1 MEIVEHDRDVVV
13 EASSRVEM
21 EAEGPT
27 TDQGD
32 SRYISQPEGVKT
44 KPNSLSENR
53 PFLPS
58 SIIFAAVPLEWLM

>member
-27 TDQGD
+27 ADQGD
-32 SRYISQPEGVKT
+32 SRYIGQPEGIKT

-53 PFLPS
+53 PFFAIVHNVCS
-58 SIIFAAVPLEWLM
+58 CSI